1 MQFLPNPTAPQ
12 IADIAQS
19 SVEKS
24 RLITNFV
31 DPKVALL
38 SYSTKGSAEGDQVT
52 KMKEAYKILEKK
64 EE

>member
-1 MQFLPNPTAPQ
+1 MQFYSNPTAPQ

-24 RLITNFV
+24 RLITNFM

-38 SYSTKGSAEGDQVT
+38 SYSTKRISWSNVYKKWEKHT
-52 KMKEAYKILEKK
+52 KYLKK